1 MIGTGALGTFRTV
14 LRNRR
19 LLWNLAL
26 YELRGRYAATLAGS
40 IWAIVNPLVLI
51 AVFWFIT
58 AYGLKVSFESGPPYF
73 LMVFCGI
80 VPWLAF
86 SEALSGGTNAILGHA
101 FVVKKIAFPLEILPL
116 VPIVTSVIVHFV
128 LILVL
133 LFIMW
138 VSGLPPQWQFVQILY
153 FSAAMLVF
161 ASALSYVLGPIN
173 VFQRD
178 TAHVVGA
185 VLTIWFW
192 VTPVIWPTAN
202 LPDWAYK
209 ILRLN
214 PVFYIVE
221 GYRGVLLFDQPFW
234 FQWPLD
240 AWFWAVTLFMLLLG
254 SLVFRRLKPHF
265 GDVI

>member
-1 MIGTGALGTFRTV
+1 MIGIQELRLFRTLV
-14 LRNRR
+14 RNRG
-19 LLWNLAL
+19 LLWSLAV

-40 IWAIVNPLVLI
+40 VWAVVNPLVLI
-51 AVFWFIT
+51 GVFWFIT
-58 AYGLKVSFESGPPYF
+58 SYGLKITFEDGPPYF

-86 SEALSGGTNAILGHA
+86 AEALGGGTNAVLSHGYL
-101 FVVKKIAFPLEILPL
+101 VKKIAFPLEILPL
-116 VPIVTSVIVHFV
+116 VPIVSTIIIHAV
-128 LILVL
+128 LVAFL
-133 LFIMW
+133 LFIMT
-138 VSGLPPQWQFVQILY
+138 VNGLPPRLPFIQILY
-153 FSAAMLVF
+153 FSFAMLAF
-161 ASALSYVLGPIN
+161 AGALSLTLGAIN

-185 VLTIWFW
+185 ILTIWFW
-192 VTPVIWPTAN
+192 VTPIIWPVSN
-202 LPDWAYK
+202 LPEWALN

-214 PVFYIVE
+214 PMFYIVE

-240 AWFWAVTLFMLLLG
+240 AWFWGITLALMLLG
-254 SLVFRRLKPHF
+254 SIVFRRLKPHF